1 MGHVLLEEHTRHGI
15 GNHAVIITEDEPALC
30 EQLRNFLED
39 IKFTG
44 FSNFDVKFDQR
55 DGKFKVFEINCRQ
68 GRSNYY
74 VTGAGYNLARYLV
87 EDRIEHKPCQL
98 TVTKNRHLWRV
109 IPAKVA
115 YDYIP
120 SRYHAE
126 MRALIERGAWV
137 NPLFYRA
144 DRNLIHKLRILR
156 DQWRYKERY
165 ASSMEKAN

>member
-1 MGHVLLEEHTRHGI
+1 M
-15 GNHAVIITEDEPALC
+15 
-30 EQLRNFLED
+30 
-39 IKFTG
+39 
-44 FSNFDVKFDQR
+44 
-55 DGKFKVFEINCRQ
+55 FEINCRQ

-126 MRALIERGAWV
+126 MRALIEQGAWV